1 MHFDG
6 SFTLQGPGAGVVLTS
21 PTDEQ
26 LKYVVHLLF
35 KGATNNMGGYE
46 GLLAGL
52 RAAASLGIRCL
63 LIKGDS
69 QLIINQVSKDL
80 QCLDSQMAA

>member
-1 MHFDG
+1 MPFDG
-6 SFTLQGPGAGVVLTS
+6 SFTLQGLGAGVVLTS

-26 LKYVVHLLF
+26 LQYVLQLLF
-35 KGATNNMGGYE
+35 KGAMNNMGGYE

-52 RAAASLGIRCL
+52 GAAASLGIRCL

-69 QLIINQVSKDL
+69 QFVINQVSKDL